1 MNESISSMQ
10 FNSEIANPDGL
21 NFKSFILSKMKTVS
35 GSDGRRTLT
44 SAELSDAL
52 GLSTKVFQEILNGR
66 RSGPDRRDLVIAIC
80 AQLAL
85 DAEDTN
91 EALRLFP
98 ESLRPLSE
106 SDRRDRCIIDFLNA
120 GFDSEISY
128 DALNQQ
134 LSRRNLPVL
143 KTRYRTQSQDDGWRK
158 HAMNKINW
166 GLRSEEE
173 RQRYNYYTSLNY
185 DDKAATV
192 LALFTYG
199 DEEIDRFRI
208 QEAYEAFLQDKPYP
222 PKPEPEPEV
231 MYECDDALDLDIRGL
246 TLAPY
251 TELEDSGGSAF
262 DELDDDG
269 ELPDLESAPM
279 AQTRPAL
286 SYPAPSRDE
295 AASRPRLSMP
305 KLSMPRFNSSIFSR
319 SESRAANKS
328 MKLRDFLTDTDEY
341 QPIEEKDYRKS
352 MRDFTS
358 TFRMTTNTASTGV
371 IFNQLRSGRSIDR
384 SMVRIEEMLN
394 YFRYR
399 HEKPTDR
406 MFRIDTEV
414 KDLENRSKFLYIHV
428 QGKEEIR
435 EKQNIVVLLDVSGSM
450 GGNTVQTQ
458 AAVATIVSKLK
469 PGDTFSLVT
478 YSSEDHVVID
488 GLPIMA
494 KDDITH
500 ILEKLLGL
508 EIYGGTY
515 GSAGIEK
522 AYAIGKRNYRPGGNN
537 QVILITDG
545 DLNFGITS
553 QGGLERLIEE
563 KKKDKLFLSVIGT
576 GLMNYKDNKLE
587 TLSKHGNGVYRVV
600 NNLNDVKKSI
610 RDEYAS
616 LVNIIAKDVK
626 AQVEFNPETVESYRL
641 LGFENRE
648 LSHEDFTN
656 DKVISEPF
664 GSGGYGIALYELR
677 MQPHNTQQ
685 AAENRYT
692 RVVTTG
698 SSELCTV
705 RIRYKEPLEDVSH
718 EIEHVVADASEG
730 YTDNLLLAHA
740 VYVAAEKLRNSDKIE
755 QRDEA
760 IALME
765 LDTLGTELQVMN
777 LDDLVKLKEILRRSK
792 EQLNVRRWDNDMPF

>member
-1 MNESISSMQ
+1 MNESNRAMQ
-10 FNSEIANPDGL
+10 SNSEIANPDGL

-80 AQLAL
+80 AELAL
-85 DAEDTN
+85 DAEDTS

-98 ESLRPLSE
+98 EELRPLSGY
-106 SDRRDRCIIDFLNA
+106 DRRDHFIMDFLNA
-120 GFDSEISY
+120 DFDSEISFA
-128 DALNQQ
+128 ALNRQ
-134 LSRRNLPVL
+134 LRENGLPVL
-143 KTRYRTQSQDDGWRK
+143 KTRYRNQSQDDGWRK
-158 HAMNKINW
+158 HSMNKINW

-185 DDKAATV
+185 DDKTATV

-199 DEEIDRFRI
+199 EEEIPRFRI
-208 QEAYEAFLQDKPYP
+208 QEAYEAFLNDKPYP
-222 PKPEPEPEV
+222 PKPEPEIRNESSYGSFGGGSFLFNNGIGGP
-231 MYECDDALDLDIRGL
+231 ALSPR
-246 TLAPY
+246 PY
-251 TELEDSGGSAF
+251 MELE
-262 DELDDDG
+262 DDG
-269 ELPDLESAPM
+269 ELPFIAAKPKASY
-279 AQTRPAL
+279 RPAAT
-286 SYPAPSRDE
+286 SPE
-295 AASRPRLSMP
+295 
-305 KLSMPRFNSSIFSR
+305 
-319 SESRAANKS
+319 
-328 MKLRDFLTDTDEY
+328 KLRKPSLSLNKLGRTNPSAIERKYLSLGDTDEY
-341 QPIEEKDYRKS
+341 NPIEEKDFRDS

-358 TFRMTTNTASTGV
+358 TFRLTTNTASAG
-371 IFNQLRSGRSIDR
+371 ILFNQLRSRRSIDR
-384 SMVRIEEMLN
+384 SMVRIEEILN

-399 HEKPTDR
+399 HAKPQDQ
-406 MFRIDTEV
+406 MFRISTEV
-414 KDLENRSKFLYIHV
+414 KDLENRNKLLYIHV
-428 QGKEEIR
+428 QGKEEVY

-450 GGNTVQTQ
+450 SGNAVQTQ
-458 AAVATIVSKLK
+458 AAVSTIVSKLK

-488 GLPIMA
+488 GLPILA

-508 EIYGGTY
+508 EITGGTY
-515 GSAGIEK
+515 GSAGIEQ
-522 AYAIGKRNYRPGGNN
+522 AYAVGKRNYRPEGNN

-553 QGGLERLIEE
+553 QGGLESLIEE
-563 KKKDKLFLSVIGT
+563 KKKNHLFLSVIGT
-576 GLMNYKDNKLE
+576 GLMNFKDNKLE
-587 TLSKHGNGVYRVV
+587 ILSKHGNGVYRVV

-626 AQVEFNPETVESYRL
+626 AQVEFNPEAVESYRL

-648 LSHEDFTN
+648 LNHEDFTN

-677 MQPHNTQQ
+677 MQPDNTQQ
-685 AAENRYT
+685 AMENRYT

-698 SSELCTV
+698 SGELCTV
-705 RIRYKEPLEDVSH
+705 RIRYKEPLKEVSH
-718 EIEHVVADASEG
+718 EIEHVVADASEH
-730 YTDNLLLAHA
+730 YTDHLLLAHA

-765 LDTLGTELQVMN
+765 LDSLGTELQVMN
-777 LDDLVKLKEILRRSK
+777 LDELPKLKEILKLSK
-792 EQLNVRRWDNDMPF
+792 ERLKVRSGDDDMLF

>member
-1 MNESISSMQ
+1 MNESISVMLL
-10 FNSEIANPDGL
+10 NSEIANPDGL

-98 ESLRPLSE
+98 EPLRPLSE

-128 DALNQQ
+128 DTLNQQ

-185 DDKAATV
+185 DDKTATV

-199 DEEIDRFRI
+199 DEKIDRFRI

-222 PKPEPEPEV
+222 SKPEPEPDV
-231 MYECDDALDLDIRGL
+231 SCECEETLDFDIHALY
-246 TLAPY
+246 LAPY
-251 TELEDSGGSAF
+251 DELEDSGGSAF
-262 DELDDDG
+262 DELDDDAYMPFDATPTG
-269 ELPDLESAPM
+269 PIEPF
-279 AQTRPAL
+279 QPAL
-286 SYPAPSRDE
+286 SHPVPPRDE
-295 AASRPRLSMP
+295 AVSSP
-305 KLSMPRFNSSIFSR
+305 KAKFSISAPGRGRSSGR
-319 SESRAANKS
+319 SK
-328 MKLRDFLTDTDEY
+328 KLRDIPTDTDEY
-341 QPIEEKDYRKS
+341 NPIEEKDYRKS

-358 TFRMTTNTASTGV
+358 TFRMTTNTASTG
-371 IFNQLRSGRSIDR
+371 ILFNQLRSGRSIDR

-399 HEKPTDR
+399 HQKPADQ

-450 GGNTVQTQ
+450 SGNTVQTQ

-677 MQPHNTQQ
+677 MQPQNTQQ

-718 EIEHVVADASEG
+718 EIEHVVADASED

-740 VYVAAEKLRNSDKIE
+740 VYIAAEKLRNSDKIE
-755 QRDEA
+755 QRDEG

>member
-1 MNESISSMQ
+1 MNESNRTMQ
-10 FNSEIANPDGL
+10 SNSEIANPDGL
-21 NFKSFILSKMKTVS
+21 NFKSFILSKMKAVS

-80 AQLAL
+80 AELAL
-85 DAEDTN
+85 DAEDTD

-98 ESLRPLSE
+98 EALRPLSGD
-106 SDRRDRCIIDFLNA
+106 DRRDRFIMNFLNA

-128 DALNQQ
+128 AALNRQ
-134 LSRRNLPVL
+134 LRENDLPVL
-143 KTRYRTQSQDDGWRK
+143 KTRYRNQSQDDGWRK
-158 HAMNKINW
+158 HSMNKINW

-185 DDKAATV
+185 DDRTATV

-199 DEEIDRFRI
+199 EEEIPRFRI
-208 QEAYEAFLQDKPYP
+208 QEAYEAFLEDRPYP
-222 PKPEPEPEV
+222 PKPEPEPEILNEPA
-231 MYECDDALDLDIRGL
+231 YGSFGGGTTLFKKGIGGPALSPR
-246 TLAPY
+246 PY
-251 TELEDSGGSAF
+251 MELEDDACVPF
-262 DELDDDG
+262 DSDE
-269 ELPDLESAPM
+269 APT
-279 AQTRPAL
+279 APAAPAAPAKPKASYRPAATSPEKLCKPSL
-286 SYPAPSRDE
+286 SLNKLGR
-295 AASRPRLSMP
+295 RNLSAIE
-305 KLSMPRFNSSIFSR
+305 KKYLSFG
-319 SESRAANKS
+319 
-328 MKLRDFLTDTDEY
+328 DTDEY
-341 QPIEEKDYRKS
+341 NPIEEKDFRDS

-358 TFRMTTNTASTGV
+358 TFRMTTNTASAG
-371 IFNQLRSGRSIDR
+371 ILFNQLRNGRGIDR

-399 HEKPTDR
+399 HEKPQDQL
-406 MFRIDTEV
+406 FRISTEV
-414 KDLENRSKFLYIHV
+414 KDLEGRNKLLYIHV
-428 QGKEEIR
+428 QSKEEIR
-435 EKQNIVVLLDVSGSM
+435 ERQNIVVLLDVSGSM
-450 GGNTVQTQ
+450 SGNAVQTQ

-478 YSSEDHVVID
+478 YSSEDHIVID
-488 GLPIMA
+488 GLPILA
-494 KDDITH
+494 KDDISH

-515 GSAGIEK
+515 GSAGIEQ
-522 AYAIGKRNYRPGGNN
+522 AYAIGKRNYLPEGNN

-553 QGGLERLIEE
+553 QGGLESLIEE
-563 KKKDKLFLSVIGT
+563 KKKNHLFLSVIGT
-576 GLMNYKDNKLE
+576 GLMNFKDNKLE

-648 LSHEDFTN
+648 LNHEDFTN

-677 MQPHNTQQ
+677 MQPVNTQQ

-692 RVVTTG
+692 RVITTG

-705 RIRYKEPLEDVSH
+705 RIRYKEPLEEVSH
-718 EIEHVVADASEG
+718 EIEKVVADVNEH
-730 YTDNLLLAHA
+730 YTDNLQLAHA

-777 LDDLVKLKEILRRSK
+777 LDELPKLKQILRLSK
-792 EQLNVRRWDNDMPF
+792 ERLKVRIWDDDMLF

>member
-1 MNESISSMQ
+1 M
-10 FNSEIANPDGL
+10 SE
-21 NFKSFILSKMKTVS
+21 
-35 GSDGRRTLT
+35 
-44 SAELSDAL
+44 
-52 GLSTKVFQEILNGR
+52 
-66 RSGPDRRDLVIAIC
+66 
-80 AQLAL
+80 
-85 DAEDTN
+85 
-91 EALRLFP
+91 
-98 ESLRPLSE
+98 
-106 SDRRDRCIIDFLNA
+106 
-120 GFDSEISY
+120 
-128 DALNQQ
+128 
-134 LSRRNLPVL
+134 
-143 KTRYRTQSQDDGWRK
+143 
-158 HAMNKINW
+158 INW

-185 DDKAATV
+185 DEKTATV

-199 DEEIDRFRI
+199 DEKIDRFRI

-222 PKPEPEPEV
+222 PKPEPMFDEMEKSFPLFHTQNS
-231 MYECDDALDLDIRGL
+231 YSALDQTGL
-246 TLAPY
+246 LFTSSPF
-251 TELEDSGGSAF
+251 EGPEDGGSVYS
-262 DELDDDG
+262 E
-269 ELPDLESAPM
+269 EVPTVSARR
-279 AQTRPAL
+279 AQPQA
-286 SYPAPSRDE
+286 SPSR
-295 AASRPRLSMP
+295 AKSVSMPRLSMP
-305 KLSMPRFNSSIFSR
+305 KLSMPSFNSSIS
-319 SESRAANKS
+319 SEVEVCAAPHS
-328 MKLRDFLTDTDEY
+328 MALHYFDMDTDEY
-341 QPIEEKDYRKS
+341 NPIEEKDFRVS
-352 MRDFTS
+352 MQDFTS
-358 TFRMTTNTASTGV
+358 TFRMTTNTASTG
-371 IFNQLRSGRSIDR
+371 ILFNQLRSGRSIDR

-399 HEKPTDR
+399 HEKPEDQ

-563 KKKDKLFLSVIGT
+563 KKKDNLFLSVIGT

-626 AQVEFNPETVESYRL
+626 AQVEFNPEIVESYRL

-718 EIEHVVADASEG
+718 EIEHVVADASED

-755 QRDEA
+755 QRDEG

-777 LDDLVKLKEILRRSK
+777 LNDLVKLKEILRRSK

>member
-1 MNESISSMQ
+1 
-10 FNSEIANPDGL
+10 
-21 NFKSFILSKMKTVS
+21 
-35 GSDGRRTLT
+35 
-44 SAELSDAL
+44 
-52 GLSTKVFQEILNGR
+52 
-66 RSGPDRRDLVIAIC
+66 
-80 AQLAL
+80 
-85 DAEDTN
+85 
-91 EALRLFP
+91 
-98 ESLRPLSE
+98 
-106 SDRRDRCIIDFLNA
+106 
-120 GFDSEISY
+120 
-128 DALNQQ
+128 
-134 LSRRNLPVL
+134 
-143 KTRYRTQSQDDGWRK
+143 
-158 HAMNKINW
+158 
-166 GLRSEEE
+166 
-173 RQRYNYYTSLNY
+173 
-185 DDKAATV
+185 
-192 LALFTYG
+192 
-199 DEEIDRFRI
+199 
-208 QEAYEAFLQDKPYP
+208 
-222 PKPEPEPEV
+222 
-231 MYECDDALDLDIRGL
+231 
-246 TLAPY
+246 
-251 TELEDSGGSAF
+251 
-262 DELDDDG
+262 
-269 ELPDLESAPM
+269 
-279 AQTRPAL
+279 
-286 SYPAPSRDE
+286 
-295 AASRPRLSMP
+295 
-305 KLSMPRFNSSIFSR
+305 
-319 SESRAANKS
+319 
-328 MKLRDFLTDTDEY
+328 
-341 QPIEEKDYRKS
+341 
-352 MRDFTS
+352 
-358 TFRMTTNTASTGV
+358 
-371 IFNQLRSGRSIDR
+371 
-384 SMVRIEEMLN
+384 MVRIEEMLN

-399 HEKPTDR
+399 HQKPTEQ

-488 GLPIMA
+488 GLSIMA

-563 KKKDKLFLSVIGT
+563 KKKDNLFLSVIGT

-587 TLSKHGNGVYRVV
+587 TLCKHGNGVYRVV

-718 EIEHVVADASEG
+718 EIEHVVADASED

-755 QRDEA
+755 QRDEG

>member
-134 LSRRNLPVL
+134 LSRRSLPVL

-185 DDKAATV
+185 DDKTATV

-222 PKPEPEPEV
+222 PKPEPEPDV
-231 MYECDDALDLDIRGL
+231 SCECEETLDFDIRGL

-251 TELEDSGGSAF
+251 AELEDSGGSAF
-262 DELDDDG
+262 DELDDDACMPFDATPTG
-269 ELPDLESAPM
+269 PIEPF
-279 AQTRPAL
+279 QPAL
-286 SYPAPSRDE
+286 SHPAPPRDE
-295 AASRPRLSMP
+295 AVSRPKAKFSIPAPGRA
-305 KLSMPRFNSSIFSR
+305 RSSGR
-319 SESRAANKS
+319 SK
-328 MKLRDFLTDTDEY
+328 KLRDILADTDEY
-341 QPIEEKDYRKS
+341 NPIEEKDYRKS

-399 HEKPTDR
+399 HQKPTGQ

-450 GGNTVQTQ
+450 SGNAVQTQ

-563 KKKDKLFLSVIGT
+563 KKKDNLFLSVIGT

-626 AQVEFNPETVESYRL
+626 AQVEFNPEIVQSYRL

-648 LSHEDFTN
+648 LNHEDFTN

-692 RVVTTG
+692 RVITTG

-718 EIEHVVADASEG
+718 EIEHVVADASED

-755 QRDEA
+755 QRDEG

>member
-1 MNESISSMQ
+1 MNESNRAMQ
-10 FNSEIANPDGL
+10 SNSEIANPDGL
-21 NFKSFILSKMKTVS
+21 NFKSFILSKMKAVS

-66 RSGPDRRDLVIAIC
+66 RSGPDRRDLVIALC
-80 AQLAL
+80 AELAL
-85 DAEDTN
+85 DTDDTD

-98 ESLRPLSE
+98 GPLRPLSGY
-106 SDRRDRCIIDFLNA
+106 DRRDRFIMNFLNA

-128 DALNQQ
+128 AALNRQ
-134 LSRRNLPVL
+134 LRENDLPVL
-143 KTRYRTQSQDDGWRK
+143 KTRYRNQSQDDGWRK
-158 HAMNKINW
+158 HSMNKINW

-185 DDKAATV
+185 DDKTATV

-199 DEEIDRFRI
+199 EEEIPRFRI
-208 QEAYEAFLQDKPYP
+208 QEAYEAFLEDKPYP
-222 PKPEPEPEV
+222 PKPEPE
-231 MYECDDALDLDIRGL
+231 IRNEPAYGSFGGGT
-246 TLAPY
+246 TLFNNGI
-251 TELEDSGGSAF
+251 GG
-262 DELDDDG
+262 
-269 ELPDLESAPM
+269 
-279 AQTRPAL
+279 PAL
-286 SYPAPSRDE
+286 SPSPYMELVDDGCMPFDPDEAPAAPAQPAPAQPAAKHPE
-295 AASRPRLSMP
+295 ALRKPSLSLN
-305 KLSMPRFNSSIFSR
+305 KLGRTNPTAIERKYLS
-319 SESRAANKS
+319 
-328 MKLRDFLTDTDEY
+328 LGDTDEY
-341 QPIEEKDYRKS
+341 NPIEEKNFRNS
-352 MRDFTS
+352 MQDFTS
-358 TFRMTTNTASTGV
+358 TFRMTTNTASVG
-371 IFNQLRSGRSIDR
+371 ILFNMLRRRCTIDR
-384 SMVRIEEMLN
+384 SMIRIEEILN
-394 YFRYR
+394 YFQYR
-399 HEKPTDR
+399 HEKSTDQ
-406 MFRIDTEV
+406 MFRIETEV
-414 KDLENRSKFLYIHV
+414 KDLENRNKLLYIHV

-450 GGNTVQTQ
+450 TGNAVQTQ

-488 GLPIMA
+488 GLPILA

-508 EIYGGTY
+508 EITGGTY
-515 GSAGIEK
+515 GSAGIEQ
-522 AYAIGKRNYRPGGNN
+522 AYAVGKRNYRPEGNN

-553 QGGLERLIEE
+553 QGGLESLIEE
-563 KKKDKLFLSVIGT
+563 KKKDHLFLSVLGT

-648 LSHEDFTN
+648 LNHEDFTN

-677 MQPHNTQQ
+677 MQPGNAQQ

-692 RVVTTG
+692 RVITTG

-705 RIRYKEPLEDVSH
+705 RIRYKEPLEDASH
-718 EIEHVVADASEG
+718 EIEYVVGDVSEH
-730 YTDNLLLAHA
+730 YTDNLQLAHA

-777 LDDLVKLKEILRRSK
+777 LDELPKLKQILRLSK
-792 EQLNVRRWDNDMPF
+792 ERLKVRSWDNNIAF

>member
-1 MNESISSMQ
+1 MNESNRAMQ
-10 FNSEIANPDGL
+10 SNSEIANPDGL

-66 RSGPDRRDLVIAIC
+66 RSGPDRRDLVIALC
-80 AQLAL
+80 AELAL
-85 DAEDTN
+85 DADDTN

-98 ESLRPLSE
+98 EELRPLSDY
-106 SDRRDRCIIDFLNA
+106 DRRDRFIMNFLNA
-120 GFDSEISY
+120 GFDSEISFA
-128 DALNQQ
+128 ALNRQ
-134 LSRRNLPVL
+134 LRENDLPVL
-143 KTRYRTQSQDDGWRK
+143 KTRYRNQSQDEGWRK
-158 HAMNKINW
+158 HSMNKINW

-185 DDKAATV
+185 DDKTATV

-199 DEEIDRFRI
+199 REEIPRFRI
-208 QEAYEAFLQDKPYP
+208 QEAYEAFLEDRPYP
-222 PKPEPEPEV
+222 PKPEPEAPHPGTAPI
-231 MYECDDALDLDIRGL
+231 MSSSYHGTFGAASIGTTMNQMALH
-246 TLAPY
+246 LAPSPY
-251 TELEDSGGSAF
+251 EELEDDACMPFVPDEAMAAPTQPAQARDESVGSRK
-262 DELDDDG
+262 LS
-269 ELPDLESAPM
+269 LPRILPRRAEKASAP
-279 AQTRPAL
+279 A
-286 SYPAPSRDE
+286 
-295 AASRPRLSMP
+295 
-305 KLSMPRFNSSIFSR
+305 R
-319 SESRAANKS
+319 SK
-328 MKLRDFLTDTDEY
+328 KLRDILTDNEMDTDEY
-341 QPIEEKDYRKS
+341 NPIEEKDFRNS

-358 TFRMTTNTASTGV
+358 TFRMTTNTASTG
-371 IFNQLRSGRSIDR
+371 ILFNQLRNSRGIDR

-399 HEKPTDR
+399 HEKPKDQ
-406 MFRIDTEV
+406 MFRIETEV
-414 KDLENRSKFLYIHV
+414 IDQASLRKLLYIHV
-428 QGKEEIR
+428 QGKEEVR

-450 GGNTVQTQ
+450 SGEAVQTQ

-469 PGDTFSLVT
+469 PGDTFSLIT

-488 GLPIMA
+488 GLPILA

-508 EIYGGTY
+508 NITGWTN
-515 GSAGIEK
+515 GSAGIEQ
-522 AYAIGKRNYRPGGNN
+522 AYAIGKRNYLPEGNN

-553 QGGLERLIEE
+553 QGGLESLIEE
-563 KKKDKLFLSVIGT
+563 KKKNHLFLSVIGT
-576 GLMNYKDNKLE
+576 GLMNFKDNKLE

-648 LSHEDFTN
+648 LNHEDFTN

-664 GSGGYGIALYELR
+664 GSGGYGVALYELR
-677 MQPHNTQQ
+677 MQPASTQQ
-685 AAENRYT
+685 ATENRYT
-692 RVVTTG
+692 RVITTG

-705 RIRYKEPLEDVSH
+705 RIRYKEPLEEVSH
-718 EIEHVVADASEG
+718 EIEHVVADASEH

-740 VYVAAEKLRNSDKIE
+740 VYVAAEKLRDSDKIE

-765 LDTLGTELQVMN
+765 LDKLGTELQVMN
-777 LDDLVKLKEILRRSK
+777 LDELPKLKEILKRSK
-792 EQLNVRRWDNDMPF
+792 EHLRVRSWENDMLF

>member
-1 MNESISSMQ
+1 MNESISVMLL
-10 FNSEIANPDGL
+10 NSEIANPDGL

-98 ESLRPLSE
+98 EPLRPLSE

-128 DALNQQ
+128 DTLNQQ

-158 HAMNKINW
+158 HAMNRINW

-185 DDKAATV
+185 DDKTATV

-199 DEEIDRFRI
+199 DEKIDRFRI

-222 PKPEPEPEV
+222 SKPEPEPDV
-231 MYECDDALDLDIRGL
+231 SCECEETLDFDIHALY
-246 TLAPY
+246 LAPY
-251 TELEDSGGSAF
+251 DELEDSGGSAF
-262 DELDDDG
+262 DELDDDAYMPFDATPTG
-269 ELPDLESAPM
+269 PIEPF
-279 AQTRPAL
+279 QPAL
-286 SYPAPSRDE
+286 SHPVPPRDE
-295 AASRPRLSMP
+295 AVSSP
-305 KLSMPRFNSSIFSR
+305 KAKFSISAPGRGRSSGR
-319 SESRAANKS
+319 SK
-328 MKLRDFLTDTDEY
+328 KLRDIPTDTDEY
-341 QPIEEKDYRKS
+341 NPIEEKDYRKS

-358 TFRMTTNTASTGV
+358 TFRMTTNTASTG
-371 IFNQLRSGRSIDR
+371 ILFNQLRSGRSIDR

-399 HEKPTDR
+399 HQKPADQ

-450 GGNTVQTQ
+450 SGNTVQTQ

-677 MQPHNTQQ
+677 MQPQNTQQ

-718 EIEHVVADASEG
+718 EIEHVVADASED

-740 VYVAAEKLRNSDKIE
+740 VYIAAEKLRNSDKIE
-755 QRDEA
+755 QRDEG

>member
-1 MNESISSMQ
+1 MNESNRAIQS
-10 FNSEIANPDGL
+10 NSEIANPDGL
-21 NFKSFILSKMKTVS
+21 NFKSFILSKMKAVS

-66 RSGPDRRDLVIAIC
+66 RSGPDRRDLVIALC
-80 AQLAL
+80 AELAL
-85 DAEDTN
+85 DADDAN
-91 EALRLFP
+91 EALRLFS
-98 ESLRPLSE
+98 ESLRPLSGY
-106 SDRRDRCIIDFLNA
+106 DRRDRFIMNFLNA

-128 DALNQQ
+128 AELNRQ
-134 LSRRNLPVL
+134 LRENDLPVL
-143 KTRYRTQSQDDGWRK
+143 KTRYRNHAQDDGWRK
-158 HAMNKINW
+158 HSMNKINW

-185 DDKAATV
+185 DDKTATV

-199 DEEIDRFRI
+199 QDDIPRFRI
-208 QEAYEAFLQDKPYP
+208 QEAYEALLEDKAYP
-222 PKPEPEPEV
+222 PKPEPEDTPPGTTPI
-231 MYECDDALDLDIRGL
+231 MSASYHGTFGAAGIGTTLNQMALH
-246 TLAPY
+246 LAPSPY
-251 TELEDSGGSAF
+251 AELEDDACLPF
-262 DELDDDG
+262 DEEALT
-269 ELPDLESAPM
+269 AP
-279 AQTRPAL
+279 AQL
-286 SYPAPSRDE
+286 APSRAE
-295 AASRPRLSMP
+295 TI
-305 KLSMPRFNSSIFSR
+305 SMPRAKFGARASSEASAPR
-319 SESRAANKS
+319 RTK
-328 MKLRDFLTDTDEY
+328 KLRDIFGDTDEY
-341 QPIEEKDYRKS
+341 NPIEEKDFRVS

-358 TFRMTTNTASTGV
+358 TFRMTTNTASAGI
-371 IFNQLRSGRSIDR
+371 IFNQLRSRRSIDR

-394 YFRYR
+394 YFRYQ
-399 HEKPTDR
+399 HEKPTDQ
-406 MFRIDTEV
+406 MFRIETEV
-414 KDLENRSKFLYIHV
+414 MDLESRNKLLYIHV
-428 QGKEEIR
+428 QGKEEVR
-435 EKQNIVVLLDVSGSM
+435 ENQNIVILLDVSGSM
-450 GGNTVQTQ
+450 SENAVQTQ

-478 YSSEDHVVID
+478 YSSEDHVLID
-488 GLPIMA
+488 GLPILA

-522 AYAIGKRNYRPGGNN
+522 AYSIGKRNYRPDGNN
-537 QVILITDG
+537 QIILITDG

-553 QGGLERLIEE
+553 QGGLEQLIEE
-563 KKKDKLFLSVIGT
+563 KKKDHLFLSVIGT

-587 TLSKHGNGVYRVV
+587 TLSRHGNGVYRVV

-648 LSHEDFTN
+648 LNHEDFTN

-685 AAENRYT
+685 TAANRYT
-692 RVVTTG
+692 RVITTG
-698 SSELCTV
+698 SDELCTV
-705 RIRYKEPLEDVSH
+705 RIRYKEPLEEVSH
-718 EIEHVVADASEG
+718 EIEHVVTDASEY
-730 YTDNLLLAHA
+730 YTDNLRLAHA
-740 VYVAAEKLRNSDKIE
+740 VYVAAEKLRNSNKIE
-755 QRDEA
+755 QRDEG

-765 LDTLGTELQVMN
+765 LDTLGTELQVLN
-777 LDDLVKLKEILRRSK
+777 LDDLIKLKEILRRSK
-792 EQLNVRRWDNDMPF
+792 EQLQVRRWDSDMPF

>member
-1 MNESISSMQ
+1 MNESNLAMQ
-10 FNSEIANPDGL
+10 SNSEIANPDGL
-21 NFKSFILSKMKTVS
+21 NFKSFILSKMKAVS

-66 RSGPDRRDLVIAIC
+66 RSGPDRRDLVIALC
-80 AQLAL
+80 AELAL
-85 DAEDTN
+85 DADDTD

-98 ESLRPLSE
+98 EELRPLSGD
-106 SDRRDRCIIDFLNA
+106 DRRDRFIMDFLNA

-128 DALNQQ
+128 AALNRQ
-134 LSRRNLPVL
+134 LRENDLPVL
-143 KTRYRTQSQDDGWRK
+143 KTRYRNQSQDDGWRK
-158 HAMNKINW
+158 HSMNKINW

-185 DDKAATV
+185 DDKTATV

-199 DEEIDRFRI
+199 EEEIPRFRI
-208 QEAYEAFLQDKPYP
+208 QEAYEAFLEDRPYP
-222 PKPEPEPEV
+222 PKPEPEIRNEPAYGSFGGGSFL
-231 MYECDDALDLDIRGL
+231 YEHDIRGL
-246 TLAPY
+246 TLAPD
-251 TELEDSGGSAF
+251 EPEDDASLPFVPEEALAAPSQPAQAS
-262 DELDDDG
+262 DEAVERRKLS
-269 ELPDLESAPM
+269 LPRILPRKTSRASAP
-279 AQTRPAL
+279 ART
-286 SYPAPSRDE
+286 
-295 AASRPRLSMP
+295 
-305 KLSMPRFNSSIFSR
+305 K
-319 SESRAANKS
+319 
-328 MKLRDFLTDTDEY
+328 KLRDFLTDSDMDTDEY
-341 QPIEEKDYRKS
+341 NPIEEKDFRYS

-358 TFRMTTNTASTGV
+358 TFRMTTNTASAG
-371 IFNQLRSGRSIDR
+371 ILFNQLRNGRGIDR
-384 SMVRIEEMLN
+384 SMIRIEEMLN

-399 HEKPTDR
+399 HEKPQDQL
-406 MFRIDTEV
+406 FRIETEV
-414 KDLENRSKFLYIHV
+414 LDQASRSKLLYIHV

-435 EKQNIVVLLDVSGSM
+435 ERQNIIILLDVSGSM
-450 GGNTVQTQ
+450 SGNAVQTQ

-478 YSSEDHVVID
+478 YSSEDHIVID
-488 GLPIMA
+488 GLPILA

-508 EIYGGTY
+508 EIAGWTN
-515 GSAGIEK
+515 GSAGIEQ
-522 AYAIGKRNYRPGGNN
+522 AYAVGKRNFRPEGNN

-553 QGGLERLIEE
+553 QGGLESLIEE
-563 KKKDKLFLSVIGT
+563 KKKNHLFLSVIGT
-576 GLMNYKDNKLE
+576 GLMNFKDNKLE

-600 NNLNDVKKSI
+600 NNLSDVKKSI

-648 LSHEDFTN
+648 LNHEDFTN

-664 GSGGYGIALYELR
+664 GSGGYGVALYELR
-677 MQPHNTQQ
+677 MQPGNTQQ
-685 AAENRYT
+685 ATENRYT
-692 RVVTTG
+692 RVITTG
-698 SSELCTV
+698 SSELCTI
-705 RIRYKEPLEDVSH
+705 RIRYKEPLEEVSH
-718 EIEHVVADASEG
+718 EIEHVVADASEH
-730 YTDNLLLAHA
+730 YTDNLQLAHA

-777 LDDLVKLKEILRRSK
+777 LDELPKLKEILNRSK
-792 EQLNVRRWDNDMPF
+792 ERLNVRRWDNVMLF